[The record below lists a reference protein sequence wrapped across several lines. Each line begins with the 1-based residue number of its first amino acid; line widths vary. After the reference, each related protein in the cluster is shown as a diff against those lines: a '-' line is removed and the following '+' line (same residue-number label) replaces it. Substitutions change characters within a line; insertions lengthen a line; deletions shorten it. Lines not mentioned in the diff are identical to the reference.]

1 MAQPERLRVHTLID
15 SLGMGG
21 AEFLLGELAAAAAAA
36 GIEMSVGYLHQV
48 EGDRAAL
55 RLRERGF
62 EPVHVPVSSLV
73 APGGYRR
80 LRRHLRAVAPDLVH
94 THLGASDVVGGLVA
108 RSLGIPVVST
118 VHVMEWPRTPA
129 NDVRVQLISAARR
142 RTMARVIGVSEP
154 AKRWLLDHRWG
165 RPEQLVTVYNGVAGV
180 PRLGSGREIRR
191 ALGIADD
198 ALVVTMLS
206 ILREAKGHDL
216 GIAAIVGLRE
226 RFPNV
231 HLLIVGDG
239 PARATLSALAEAHP
253 GVVTLAGHR
262 DDVMEVLDA
271 ADMLLHPSRIDAFPG
286 ALLEA
291 MAAGLPVVATAVGG
305 IPEIV
310 EDGVTGV
317 LVPAPA
323 TPAMLQ
329 DAVGPL
335 LADARLREALG
346 RRARQRFDA
355 EFSVERWVG
364 RLRALYEDVLR
375 EDGAGRIR
383 RTPGAAR
390 RRS

>member
-1 MAQPERLRVHTLID
+1 
-15 SLGMGG
+15 
-21 AEFLLGELAAAAAAA
+21 
-36 GIEMSVGYLHQV
+36 
-48 EGDRAAL
+48 
-55 RLRERGF
+55 
-62 EPVHVPVSSLV
+62 
-73 APGGYRR
+73 
-80 LRRHLRAVAPDLVH
+80 
-94 THLGASDVVGGLVA
+94 
-108 RSLGIPVVST
+108 
-118 VHVMEWPRTPA
+118 
-129 NDVRVQLISAARR
+129 
-142 RTMARVIGVSEP
+142 MARVIGVSEP
-154 AKRWLLDHRWG
+154 AMQWLLTHRWG
-165 RPEQLVTVYNGVAGV
+165 RREQLVTVYNGVAGV
-180 PRLGSGREIRR
+180 PRPGAGREIRR
-191 ALGIADD
+191 ALGIAED

-206 ILREAKGHDL
+206 VLREPKGHDL
-216 GIAAIVGLRE
+216 GIAATVGLRE
-226 RFPNV
+226 RFPDV

-239 PARATLSALAEAHP
+239 PARTTLSALADAHP

-271 ADMLLHPSRIDAFPG
+271 SDVLLHPSRIDAFPG

-291 MAAGLPVVATAVGG
+291 MAAGVPVVATDVGG

-323 TPAMLQ
+323 TPPMLQ
-329 DAVGPL
+329 DAVAPL
-335 LADARLREALG
+335 LADARLREAIG
-346 RRARQRFDA
+346 RGARQRFDA